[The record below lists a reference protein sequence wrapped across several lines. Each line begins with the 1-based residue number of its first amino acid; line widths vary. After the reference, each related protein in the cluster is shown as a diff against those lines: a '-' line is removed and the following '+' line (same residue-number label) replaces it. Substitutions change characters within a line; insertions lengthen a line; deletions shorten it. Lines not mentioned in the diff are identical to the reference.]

1 MASAAGCLL
10 PRSNHDPV
18 EGGIEAHHMQ
28 RFPPGHPQSPPL
40 ADGEM
45 LDAIVLA
52 DHRSVLQNDLAL
64 TRRQIGVEE
73 RLHRAVVI
81 GQAEILALGLGGGPQ
96 TETLSLLA
104 CFALAHLTEGKDQ
117 FSQHLLGEVVE
128 EVALVLAGIQPP
140 QQLVPATPI
149 SGHRQRLT
157 SSGMADPG
165 VMASGETT
173 DLTLGAGPGQH
184 RAELDLPVAAG
195 TGQGGD
201 PAAIAIQQEIND
213 LALEVLAEIHH
224 MVGNPQLLT
233 DGGCVHQAFGTA
245 GALAAHQPQGETLH
259 LPAGLHQ
266 QGGREGAV
274 DPPGEAHHHAVI
286 AGPGPQ
292 SLQARRPGG
301 GGGYSIGVVIG
312 NGEAHR
318 QDGERTERL
327 VALPFPSHHGSLLPL
342 AAVTPRPDPS
352 RCWPRRDADHLLLR
366 GQQMAELEAE
376 LFASGLPVEALMEKA
391 ALAVSRRLLALQDR
405 GGAGRIPAE
414 GVVVLVGPGHNG
426 GDGLVVARE
435 LHLAGIPVRLW
446 SPFQRR
452 KPLTEQHWRH
462 ARWLGIP
469 MLVDPPPAEGTELWI
484 DALFGNGQTRAPGP
498 EIEALLEARKYA
510 SRDASRALV
519 AIDVPTG
526 LCSDSGALL
535 GSTAARA
542 DLTLCIGL
550 WKRGLVQDLALSW
563 VGRLERVDLGLPR
576 RLLEHLPADQPLGLG
591 GPPADPASDAQGD
604 DWEAPRPVPDPAAG
618 KYDRGRLLVIA
629 GSARYRGAGHLA
641 LAGASASGCG
651 SLRAALPPEMG
662 ELLWMVHPHVVLEE
676 PPLGPSHF
684 ERLDAVLVGP
694 GLGPRP
700 EAQQPGSDRPLVE
713 PWWDPLQRFPGLLV
727 LDADGLNRV
736 TPVWL
741 SQRQGPTWIT
751 PHGGE
756 FGRLFPDLAAFPPL
770 EAAAKAARR
779 TGVTVLLK
787 GARSVIAAAD
797 GRRWQLL
804 QACGGAARAGL
815 GDVLAGYAAGLGS
828 RSSACGCLDGALL
841 AVAALD
847 HALAGC
853 RCTELHGPGGATPQA
868 IAAALAWAPQGSDP
882 SQPVGKTVIHPANPG

>member
-1 MASAAGCLL
+1 MS
-10 PRSNHDPV
+10 
-18 EGGIEAHHMQ
+18 
-28 RFPPGHPQSPPL
+28 
-40 ADGEM
+40 
-45 LDAIVLA
+45 
-52 DHRSVLQNDLAL
+52 
-64 TRRQIGVEE
+64 
-73 RLHRAVVI
+73 
-81 GQAEILALGLGGGPQ
+81 
-96 TETLSLLA
+96 
-104 CFALAHLTEGKDQ
+104 
-117 FSQHLLGEVVE
+117 
-128 EVALVLAGIQPP
+128 
-140 QQLVPATPI
+140 
-149 SGHRQRLT
+149 
-157 SSGMADPG
+157 
-165 VMASGETT
+165 
-173 DLTLGAGPGQH
+173 
-184 RAELDLPVAAG
+184 
-195 TGQGGD
+195 
-201 PAAIAIQQEIND
+201 
-213 LALEVLAEIHH
+213 
-224 MVGNPQLLT
+224 
-233 DGGCVHQAFGTA
+233 
-245 GALAAHQPQGETLH
+245 
-259 LPAGLHQ
+259 
-266 QGGREGAV
+266 
-274 DPPGEAHHHAVI
+274 
-286 AGPGPQ
+286 
-292 SLQARRPGG
+292 
-301 GGGYSIGVVIG
+301 
-312 NGEAHR
+312 
-318 QDGERTERL
+318 
-327 VALPFPSHHGSLLPL
+327 
-342 AAVTPRPDPS
+342 
-352 RCWPRRDADHLLLR
+352 

-405 GGAGRIPAE
+405 GGAGLIPAE

-452 KPLTEQHWRH
+452 KPLNEQHWRH

-469 MLVDPPPAEGTELWI
+469 VLVDPPPAEGTELWI

-498 EIEALLEARKYA
+498 EIEALLEARNCA

-526 LCSDSGALL
+526 LCGDSGALL

-550 WKRGLVQDLALSW
+550 WKRGLVQDLALNW

-604 DWEAPRPVPDPAAG
+604 DGEAPRPVPDPAAG

-629 GSARYRGAGHLA
+629 GSASYRGAGHLA

-651 SLRAALPPEMG
+651 SLRAVLPPEMG

-676 PPLGPSHF
+676 APLGPSHF

-700 EAQQPGSDRPLVE
+700 EAEQPGSDRPLVE

-736 TPVWL
+736 TPAWL

-756 FGRLFPDLAAFPPL
+756 FGRLFPDLAASPPL

-804 QACGGAARAGL
+804 RACGGAARAGL

-868 IAAALAWAPQGSDP
+868 IAATLAWVPLGSDP
-882 SQPVGKTVIHPANPG
+882 SQPVGKTVIHPATPD

>member
-1 MASAAGCLL
+1 MS
-10 PRSNHDPV
+10 
-18 EGGIEAHHMQ
+18 
-28 RFPPGHPQSPPL
+28 
-40 ADGEM
+40 
-45 LDAIVLA
+45 
-52 DHRSVLQNDLAL
+52 
-64 TRRQIGVEE
+64 
-73 RLHRAVVI
+73 
-81 GQAEILALGLGGGPQ
+81 
-96 TETLSLLA
+96 
-104 CFALAHLTEGKDQ
+104 
-117 FSQHLLGEVVE
+117 
-128 EVALVLAGIQPP
+128 
-140 QQLVPATPI
+140 
-149 SGHRQRLT
+149 
-157 SSGMADPG
+157 
-165 VMASGETT
+165 
-173 DLTLGAGPGQH
+173 
-184 RAELDLPVAAG
+184 
-195 TGQGGD
+195 
-201 PAAIAIQQEIND
+201 
-213 LALEVLAEIHH
+213 
-224 MVGNPQLLT
+224 
-233 DGGCVHQAFGTA
+233 
-245 GALAAHQPQGETLH
+245 
-259 LPAGLHQ
+259 
-266 QGGREGAV
+266 
-274 DPPGEAHHHAVI
+274 
-286 AGPGPQ
+286 
-292 SLQARRPGG
+292 
-301 GGGYSIGVVIG
+301 
-312 NGEAHR
+312 
-318 QDGERTERL
+318 
-327 VALPFPSHHGSLLPL
+327 
-342 AAVTPRPDPS
+342 
-352 RCWPRRDADHLLLR
+352 

-405 GGAGRIPAE
+405 GGAGLIPAE

-452 KPLTEQHWRH
+452 KPLNEQHWRH
-462 ARWLGIP
+462 ARWLGIQV
-469 MLVDPPPAEGTELWI
+469 LVNPPPAGGTELWI

-498 EIEALLEARKYA
+498 EIEALLEARNCA
-510 SRDASRALV
+510 SRDASRVLV

-526 LCSDSGALL
+526 ICGDSGALL

-591 GPPADPASDAQGD
+591 GPPADPASDTQGD
-604 DWEAPRPVPDPAAG
+604 DGEAPRPVPDPAAG

-629 GSARYRGAGHLA
+629 GSASYRGAGHLA

-651 SLRAALPPEMG
+651 SLRAVLPPEMG
-662 ELLWMVHPHVVLEE
+662 EFLWMVHPHVVLEE

-700 EAQQPGSDRPLVE
+700 EAQQPGSDQPLVE

-736 TPVWL
+736 TPAWL
-741 SQRQGPTWIT
+741 SERQGPTWIT

-756 FGRLFPDLAAFPPL
+756 FGRLFPDLAASPPL

-804 QACGGAARAGL
+804 RACGGAARAGL

-828 RSSACGCLDGALL
+828 RSSACGCLDAALL

-868 IAAALAWAPQGSDP
+868 IAATLAWAPLGSDP
-882 SQPVGKTVIHPANPG
+882 SQPVGKTLIHPANPY

>member
-1 MASAAGCLL
+1 
-10 PRSNHDPV
+10 
-18 EGGIEAHHMQ
+18 
-28 RFPPGHPQSPPL
+28 
-40 ADGEM
+40 
-45 LDAIVLA
+45 
-52 DHRSVLQNDLAL
+52 
-64 TRRQIGVEE
+64 
-73 RLHRAVVI
+73 
-81 GQAEILALGLGGGPQ
+81 
-96 TETLSLLA
+96 
-104 CFALAHLTEGKDQ
+104 
-117 FSQHLLGEVVE
+117 
-128 EVALVLAGIQPP
+128 
-140 QQLVPATPI
+140 
-149 SGHRQRLT
+149 
-157 SSGMADPG
+157 
-165 VMASGETT
+165 
-173 DLTLGAGPGQH
+173 
-184 RAELDLPVAAG
+184 
-195 TGQGGD
+195 
-201 PAAIAIQQEIND
+201 
-213 LALEVLAEIHH
+213 
-224 MVGNPQLLT
+224 
-233 DGGCVHQAFGTA
+233 
-245 GALAAHQPQGETLH
+245 
-259 LPAGLHQ
+259 
-266 QGGREGAV
+266 
-274 DPPGEAHHHAVI
+274 
-286 AGPGPQ
+286 
-292 SLQARRPGG
+292 
-301 GGGYSIGVVIG
+301 
-312 NGEAHR
+312 
-318 QDGERTERL
+318 
-327 VALPFPSHHGSLLPL
+327 
-342 AAVTPRPDPS
+342 
-352 RCWPRRDADHLLLR
+352 
-366 GQQMAELEAE
+366 MAELEAE

-405 GGAGRIPAE
+405 GGAGLIPAE

-446 SPFQRR
+446 CPFQRR
-452 KPLTEQHWRH
+452 KPLNEQHWRH

-469 MLVDPPPAEGTELWI
+469 VLVNPPPAGGTELWI

-498 EIEALLEARKYA
+498 EIEALLEARNCA

-526 LCSDSGALL
+526 LCGDSGALL

-550 WKRGLVQDLALSW
+550 WKRGLVQDLALRW

-576 RLLEHLPADQPLGLG
+576 RLLEQLPADQPLGLG

-604 DWEAPRPVPDPAAG
+604 VWEAPRAVPDPAAG

-629 GSARYRGAGHLA
+629 GSASYRGAGHLA

-651 SLRAALPPEMG
+651 SLRAVLPPEMG

-700 EAQQPGSDRPLVE
+700 EAHQPGSDRPLVE

-736 TPVWL
+736 TPAWL

-756 FGRLFPDLAAFPPL
+756 FGRLFPDLAASPPL

-804 QACGGAARAGL
+804 RACGGAARAGL

-828 RSSACGCLDGALL
+828 RSSACGRLDGALL

-847 HALAGC
+847 HALASC

-868 IAAALAWAPQGSDP
+868 IAATLAWAPQGSDP
-882 SQPVGKTVIHPANPG
+882 SQPVGKTVIHPANPGRFPAID